1 MIESYVILAGRIRK
15 ELDDLNRLI
24 TRANRAMDMARQ
36 HPQDLDLYIDS
47 AALNLHDV
55 YSGVERLLKQIA
67 AHVDGNLPSSP
78 EWHRDLL
85 GQMELDL
92 PQVRPPVLTS
102 KTIQSLDEYLR
113 FRHVVRNV
121 YTFSLNPERVGK
133 LVKDLDSVFEQ
144 LRQELLVFAQFL
156 EKVGT
161 E

>member
-15 ELDDLNRLI
+15 ELDDLNRI
-24 TRANRAMDMARQ
+24 IARASRAMEMARQ
-36 HPQDLDLYIDS
+36 HPKDLDLYIDS

-67 AHVDGNLPSSP
+67 AAVDGNLPSSP

-85 GQMELDL
+85 EQMGLDL
-92 PQVRPPVLTS
+92 PQVRPPVLTAES
-102 KTIQSLDEYLR
+102 IQNLDEYLR

-121 YTFSLNPERVGK
+121 YTFSLDPERVEM
-133 LVKDLDSVFEQ
+133 LVKDLGPVFDQ
-144 LRQELLVFAQFL
+144 LRQELLMFAQFL
-156 EKVGT
+156 EKVGL